1 MNRDMLYGSNP
12 AAEAVIKGSSQYP
25 GIHGVARFYNNRG
38 GDLPP
43 LLANRGGY
51 AMMIFYTDRFRP
63 REILGRTLV
72 IHDMPDDFRT
82 QPSGNSGMKI
92 ACGLIFPKHPE

>member
-25 GIHGVARFYNNRG
+25 GIHGVAR
-38 GDLPP
+38 
-43 LLANRGGY
+43 Y